1 MQLHFGEVTVENCLD
16 GEKESLTSGGGEDGA
31 ACGGC

>member
-16 GEKESLTSGGGEDGA
+16 SEKESLTSGGGEDGA